1 MLQLKSRFTLINA
14 LDLMQFKSI
23 HAIRIYELLKQYQN
37 IGKRILSIKE
47 IKDCCEVNDKLKT
60 YPNFKKKLLLISQ
73 REINQKSDMYI
84 EFERIKKSR
93 KIVAIKFKISKNKA
107 YELGNNPKSQLQ
119 ETNRK
124 PPAYNILRDFELTT
138 RMTNKLIKENTEE
151 IIKNAIR
158 AVDIQVSKGNI
169 RNHKAMLFTAI
180 NERWEIGK
188 YIPKK

>member
-1 MLQLKSRFTLINA
+1 
-14 LDLMQFKSI
+14 MQFKSI